1 MTVALPTSPS
11 IAPPSAPA
19 PLRAT
24 AGERILCAVLA
35 ALAFGVLGVA
45 AWLTPSASGT
55 GTHEGLGMPACGWM
69 TAYNLPCPSCGMT
82 TAFSY
87 AAHGSLLASARVQPM
102 GFVLAIGTAATALVC
117 THVSLTGSRLA
128 HVLGARLTPRVLLAL
143 GVFAVLAW
151 AWKIAIVRG
160 YLTGTT

>member
-1 MTVALPTSPS
+1 MPDRAATSPG
-11 IAPPSAPA
+11 PM
-19 PLRAT
+19 RAT
-24 AGERILCAVLA
+24 RPERTVCAL
-35 ALAFGVLGVA
+35 LAFGAFAVLGVA
-45 AWLTPSASGT
+45 LWLRPSPTGL
-55 GTHEGLGMPACGWM
+55 GTHVALGLPPCGWV
-69 TAYNLPCPSCGMT
+69 AGYDLPCPTCGMT
-82 TAFSY
+82 TAFSH

>member
-1 MTVALPTSPS
+1 MTVALPPSPS
-11 IAPPSAPA
+11 FAPPSAPA

-24 AGERILCAVLA
+24 AGERILCTVLA

-45 AWLTPSASGT
+45 AWLTPAASGT
-55 GTHEGLGMPACGWM
+55 GTHQGLGMPACGWM